1 MPHGIRQM
9 EARTMSKQPLNV
21 RLRRGRGALA
31 RHGIFWYPVRFLL
44 REQDG
49 RYRVRW
55 WRGCEFASPGIV
67 PDTITTVNQGDIV
80 DSLWNDRTERR
91 KIRVCP
97 SLVSLDKKD

>member
-1 MPHGIRQM
+1 
-9 EARTMSKQPLNV
+9 MSKQPLNV